1 MLNLIKNKS
10 LSWRIML
17 PQNVGETDR
26 AFRIVGGMLL
36 LLYSVINLT
45 GNTQAIA
52 VIIALITMVT
62 GMVGSCGVYALLG
75 MNTCP
80 AKPVRKVTKKTP
92 VKKAIVSAKKPVA
105 KKTKRT
111 KK

>member
-1 MLNLIKNKS
+1 
-10 LSWRIML
+10 ML

-36 LLYSVINLT
+36 LLYSIISLSGT
-45 GNTQAIA
+45 PQLIAII
-52 VIIALITMVT
+52 VALIAMVT
-62 GMVGSCGVYALLG
+62 GMVGFCALYGMMG

-80 AKPVRKVTKKTP
+80 AKPVKKSPRKP
-92 VKKAIVSAKKPVA
+92 VAKKAVAVAKKPVA
-105 KKTKRT
+105 KSRR